1 MKAIFIAAGEGS
13 RLGNLTKDLPKPL
26 VDVNGKSIIERQ
38 ISLLRKNNVN
48 DIVVVT
54 GYKKEK
60 FTFKNIEYVHNPNF
74 REQEQAGSLMAARSK
89 IVGDVLIMFGDILF
103 EETILQQ
110 MLNSKCDIVIAIDK
124 NWEKSYEERPDNPKS
139 EADKVL
145 IKDDKVIQIS
155 AKNIKINDN
164 DNNIGELLGL
174 MKLSP
179 KGSKILIEQY
189 EKLENSHVGK
199 FHDAPS
205 FKKAKFVDILQ
216 ELLSLG
222 IIITPVSIIGK
233 WCEIDTKHDLEI
245 AKKMFK

>member
-1 MKAIFIAAGEGS
+1 MKVIFIAAGEGS
-13 RLGNLTKDLPKPL
+13 RLGSLTKDLPKPL
-26 VDVNGKSIIERQ
+26 VSVNGKSIIERQ
-38 ISLLRKNNVN
+38 ISLLHKNNLN

-60 FTFKNIEYVHNPNF
+60 FTFKNIEYIHNPNF
-74 REQEQAGSLMAARSK
+74 REQEQTGSLMVARSE
-89 IVGDVLIMFGDILF
+89 IVGDILIMFGDILF

-189 EKLENSHVGK
+189 EKLENSHIGK

-222 IIITPVSIIGK
+222 ITITPVSIIGK

>member
-1 MKAIFIAAGEGS
+1 MNAIFIAAGEGL
-13 RLGNLTKDLPKPL
+13 RLENVTKDLPNPL
-26 VDVNGKSIIERQ
+26 VDVNGKSILERQ

-48 DIVVVT
+48 DIVVIT

-74 REQEQAGSLMAARSK
+74 REQEQTGSLMVARSE
-89 IVGDVLIMFGDILF
+89 IVGDILIMFGDILF

-155 AKNIKINDN
+155 AKNIGMKNNDN
-164 DNNIGELLGL
+164 YIGEFLGL

-189 EKLENSHVGK
+189 EKLENSHIGK

>member
-26 VDVNGKSIIERQ
+26 VDVNSKSIIERQ

-74 REQEQAGSLMAARSK
+74 REQEQTGSLMAARSK
-89 IVGDVLIMFGDILF
+89 IAGDVLIMFGDILF
-103 EETILQQ
+103 EEIILQQ
-110 MLNSKCDIVIAIDK
+110 ILNSKGDIVIAVDE
-124 NWEKSYEERPDNPKS
+124 NWEKSYEERHDNPKS

-155 AKNIKINDN
+155 AKNIEVNDDN
-164 DNNIGELLGL
+164 DVGELLGL
-174 MKLSP
+174 IKLSM
-179 KGSKILIEQY
+179 KGSKILIDQY
-189 EKLENSHVGK
+189 EKLENSHIGK
-199 FHDAPS
+199 FHDAVS
-205 FKKAKFVDILQ
+205 FKKAKFVDMLQ

-222 IIITPVSIIGK
+222 TMITPVSIKGK

-245 AKKMFK
+245 AKKMFE

>member
-13 RLGNLTKDLPKPL
+13 RLGNITKDLPKPL
-26 VDVNGKSIIERQ
+26 VDINGKSIIERQ
-38 ISLLRKNNVN
+38 ITLLRKNNVN
-48 DIVVVT
+48 DIIVVT

-60 FTFKNIEYVHNPNF
+60 FTFKNIKYIHNPNF
-74 REQEQAGSLMAARSK
+74 REQEQTGSLMVARSE
-89 IVGDVLIMFGDILF
+89 IVGDILIMFGDILF

-189 EKLENSHVGK
+189 KKLENSHVGK

>member
-26 VDVNGKSIIERQ
+26 VDINSKSIIERQ

-74 REQEQAGSLMAARSK
+74 REQEQTGSLMTARSK

-110 MLNSKCDIVIAIDK
+110 MLNSKCDIVIAVDK

-155 AKNIKINDN
+155 AKNIDEVKNDN
-164 DNNIGELLGL
+164 YVGELLGL

-189 EKLENSHVGK
+189 EKLENSHIGK
-199 FHDAPS
+199 FHDAVS
-205 FKKAKFVDILQ
+205 FKKAKFVDMLQ
-216 ELLSLG
+216 ELLSSG
-222 IIITPVSIIGK
+222 IVITPVSIKGK
-233 WCEIDTKHDLEI
+233 WCEIDTKHDREI

>member
-1 MKAIFIAAGEGS
+1 MRAIFIAAGEGS

-26 VDVNGKSIIERQ
+26 IDVNSKSIIERQ

-48 DIVVVT
+48 DIVVIT

-74 REQEQAGSLMAARSK
+74 REQEQTGSLMVARSK

-103 EETILQQ
+103 EEIILQQ
-110 MLNSKCDIVIAIDK
+110 ILNSKGDIVIAVDE
-124 NWEKSYEERPDNPKS
+124 NWEKSYEKRHDNPKS

-155 AKNIKINDN
+155 AKNIEVNNDN
-164 DNNIGELLGL
+164 DIGELLGL
-174 MKLSP
+174 IKLSL

-189 EKLENSHVGK
+189 EKLENSHIGK
-199 FHDAPS
+199 FHDAVS
-205 FKKAKFVDILQ
+205 FKKAKFVDMLQ
-216 ELLSLG
+216 ELLSSG
-222 IIITPVSIIGK
+222 ITITPVSIKGK

>member
-13 RLGNLTKDLPKPL
+13 RLGNITKDLPKPL
-26 VDVNGKSIIERQ
+26 IDVNGKSIIERQ
-38 ISLLRKNNVN
+38 ISLLRKNNVS
-48 DIVVVT
+48 DIIVVT

-74 REQEQAGSLMAARSK
+74 REQEQTGSLMTARSK
-89 IVGDVLIMFGDILF
+89 IVGDVLIIFADILF
-103 EETILQQ
+103 EEIILQQ
-110 MLNSKCDIVIAIDK
+110 ILNSKGDIVIAIDK
-124 NWEKSYEERPDNPKS
+124 DWEKSYEERTDNPKS

-145 IKDDKVIQIS
+145 IKDGKVIQTS
-155 AKNIKINDN
+155 AKNIEVKNDN
-164 DNNIGELLGL
+164 DVGELLGL
-174 MKLSP
+174 IKLSM

-189 EKLENSHVGK
+189 EKLENSHTGK
-199 FHDAPS
+199 FHDAAS
-205 FKKAKFVDILQ
+205 LKKAKFVDMLQ

-222 IIITPVSIIGK
+222 TIITPISIKGK

>member
-26 VDVNGKSIIERQ
+26 VDVNGKSILERQ

-48 DIVVVT
+48 DIVVTT

-74 REQEQAGSLMAARSK
+74 REQEQTGSLMTARSK

-103 EETILQQ
+103 EEIILQQ
-110 MLNSKCDIVIAIDK
+110 MLDSKGDIVIAVDK
-124 NWEKSYEERPDNPKS
+124 DWEKSYEERHDNPKS
-139 EADKVL
+139 KADKVL
-145 IKDDKVIQIS
+145 IKDGKVIQIS
-155 AKNIKINDN
+155 AKNIEVNNDN
-164 DNNIGELLGL
+164 DVGELLGL
-174 MKLSP
+174 IKLSM

-189 EKLENSHVGK
+189 EKLENSHTGK
-199 FHDAPS
+199 FHDAVS
-205 FKKAKFVDILQ
+205 LKKAKFVDMLQ

-222 IIITPVSIIGK
+222 TIITPVSIKGK

>member
-13 RLGNLTKDLPKPL
+13 RLGNLTKDLPKSL

-38 ISLLRKNNVN
+38 ISLLHKNNVN
-48 DIVVVT
+48 DIVVTT

-74 REQEQAGSLMAARSK
+74 REQEQTGSLMTARSK

-103 EETILQQ
+103 EEIILQQ
-110 MLNSKCDIVIAIDK
+110 MLDSKGDIVIAVDK
-124 NWEKSYEERPDNPKS
+124 DWEKSYEERHDNPKS

-145 IKDDKVIQIS
+145 IKDGKVIQIS
-155 AKNIKINDN
+155 AKNIEVNN
-164 DNNIGELLGL
+164 DNNVGELLGL
-174 MKLSP
+174 IKLSM
-179 KGSKILIEQY
+179 KGSKILIDQY
-189 EKLENSHVGK
+189 EKLENSHTGK
-199 FHDAPS
+199 FHDAVS
-205 FKKAKFVDILQ
+205 LKKAKFVDMLQ

-222 IIITPVSIIGK
+222 TIITPVSIKGK

>member
-13 RLGNLTKDLPKPL
+13 RLGNIKKDLPKPL
-26 VDVNGKSIIERQ
+26 VDINGKSIIERQ

-60 FTFKNIEYVHNPNF
+60 FTLKNIEYVHNPNF
-74 REQEQAGSLMAARSK
+74 REQEQTGSLMTARSK
-89 IVGDVLIMFGDILF
+89 IVGDVLIMFSDILF
-103 EETILQQ
+103 EEIILQQ
-110 MLNSKCDIVIAIDK
+110 MLNSKGDIVIAIDK
-124 NWEKSYEERPDNPKS
+124 DWKKSYEERYDNPKS

-145 IKDDKVIQIS
+145 IKDNKIIQIS
-155 AKNIKINDN
+155 SKNIGMNNNDN
-164 DNNIGELLGL
+164 YIGELLGL
-174 MKLSP
+174 MKLST

-189 EKLENSHVGK
+189 EKLENSHIGK
-199 FHDAPS
+199 FHDATS
-205 FKKAKFVDILQ
+205 LKKAKFVDMLQ
-216 ELLSLG
+216 ELVSLG
-222 IIITPVSIIGK
+222 IIITPVYIKGK

>member
-1 MKAIFIAAGEGS
+1 MKAIFIAAGEGL
-13 RLGNLTKDLPKPL
+13 RLENITKDLPKPL

-48 DIVVVT
+48 DIVVTT

-74 REQEQAGSLMAARSK
+74 REQEQTGSLMVARSK
-89 IVGDVLIMFGDILF
+89 IVGDILIMFGDILF
-103 EETILQQ
+103 DEIILQQ
-110 MLNSKCDIVIAIDK
+110 MLDSKGDIVIAVDK
-124 NWEKSYEERPDNPKS
+124 NWEKSYEERHDNPKS

-155 AKNIKINDN
+155 AKNIEVNDDN
-164 DNNIGELLGL
+164 DVGELLGL
-174 MKLSP
+174 IKLSM
-179 KGSKILIEQY
+179 KGSKILIDQY
-189 EKLENSHVGK
+189 EKLENSHIGK
-199 FHDAPS
+199 FHDAVS
-205 FKKAKFVDILQ
+205 FKKAKFVDMLQ
-216 ELLSLG
+216 ELLSSG
-222 IIITPVSIIGK
+222 ITITPVSIKGK

>member
-13 RLGNLTKDLPKPL
+13 RLENLTKDLPKPL
-26 VDVNGKSIIERQ
+26 VEINGKSIIERQ
-38 ISLLRKNNVN
+38 ITLLRKNNVN
-48 DIVVVT
+48 DIIVVT

-60 FTFKNIEYVHNPNF
+60 FTFKNIKYIHNPNF
-74 REQEQAGSLMAARSK
+74 REQEQTGSLMVARSE
-89 IVGDVLIMFGDILF
+89 IVGDILIMFGDILF

-189 EKLENSHVGK
+189 KKLENSHVGK

-222 IIITPVSIIGK
+222 ITITPVSIIGK

>member
-13 RLGNLTKDLPKPL
+13 RLENLTKDLPKPL
-26 VDVNGKSIIERQ
+26 VEINGKSIIERQ
-38 ISLLRKNNVN
+38 IELLRKNNVN
-48 DIVVVT
+48 DIIVVT

-60 FTFKNIEYVHNPNF
+60 FTFKNIKYIHNPNF
-74 REQEQAGSLMAARSK
+74 REQEQTGSLMVARSE
-89 IVGDVLIMFGDILF
+89 IVGDILIMFGDILF

-189 EKLENSHVGK
+189 KKLENSHVGK

>member
-1 MKAIFIAAGEGS
+1 MKAIFIAAGKGS
-13 RLGNLTKDLPKPL
+13 RLENLTKDLPKPL
-26 VDVNGKSIIERQ
+26 VEINGKSIIERQ
-38 ISLLRKNNVN
+38 IALLRKNNVN

-60 FTFKNIEYVHNPNF
+60 FTFKNIKYIHNPNF
-74 REQEQAGSLMAARSK
+74 REQEQTGSLMTARSK

-124 NWEKSYEERPDNPKS
+124 DWEKSYEERPDNPKS

-155 AKNIKINDN
+155 AKNIKMNNNDN
-164 DNNIGELLGL
+164 DIGELLGL

-189 EKLENSHVGK
+189 EKLENFHIGK

-222 IIITPVSIIGK
+222 IIITPVSIKGK

>member
-13 RLGNLTKDLPKPL
+13 RLGNLTNDLPKPL
-26 VDVNGKSIIERQ
+26 VDVNGKSVIERQ

-60 FTFKNIEYVHNPNF
+60 FTLKNIEYIHNPNF
-74 REQEQAGSLMAARSK
+74 REQEQTGSLMAARSK
-89 IVGDVLIMFGDILF
+89 IVGDVLIMFSDILF
-103 EETILQQ
+103 EEIILQQ
-110 MLNSKCDIVIAIDK
+110 MLNSKGDIVIAIDK
-124 NWEKSYEERPDNPKS
+124 DWEKSYEERHDNPKS
-139 EADKVL
+139 KADKVL

-155 AKNIKINDN
+155 AKNIEVKNDN
-164 DNNIGELLGL
+164 YVGELLGL
-174 MKLSP
+174 MKLST

-189 EKLENSHVGK
+189 EKLENSHTGK
-199 FHDAPS
+199 FHDAAS
-205 FKKAKFVDILQ
+205 LKKAKFVDVLQ

-222 IIITPVSIIGK
+222 IIITPVSIKGK

>member
-13 RLGNLTKDLPKPL
+13 RLENLTKDLPKPL
-26 VDVNGKSIIERQ
+26 VEINGKSIIERQ
-38 ISLLRKNNVN
+38 IELLRKNNVN
-48 DIVVVT
+48 DIIVVT

-60 FTFKNIEYVHNPNF
+60 FTFKNIKYIHNPNF
-74 REQEQAGSLMAARSK
+74 REQEQTGSLMVARSE
-89 IVGDVLIMFGDILF
+89 IVGDILIMFGDILF

-145 IKDDKVIQIS
+145 IKDDKAIQIS
-155 AKNIKINDN
+155 AKNIGMNNNDN
-164 DNNIGELLGL
+164 YIGELLGL

>member
-48 DIVVVT
+48 DIVVTT

-74 REQEQAGSLMAARSK
+74 REQEQTGSLMVARSK
-89 IVGDVLIMFGDILF
+89 IAGDILIMFGDILF
-103 EETILQQ
+103 DEMILQQ
-110 MLNSKCDIVIAIDK
+110 MLDSKGDIVIAVDK
-124 NWEKSYEERPDNPKS
+124 NWEKSYEERHDNPKS

-145 IKDDKVIQIS
+145 IKDGKVIQIS
-155 AKNIKINDN
+155 AKNIEVNNDN
-164 DNNIGELLGL
+164 DIRELLGL
-174 MKLSP
+174 IKLSM
-179 KGSKILIEQY
+179 KGSKILIDQY
-189 EKLENSHVGK
+189 EKLENSHIGK
-199 FHDAPS
+199 FHDAVS
-205 FKKAKFVDILQ
+205 FKKAKFVDMLQ
-216 ELLSLG
+216 ELLSSG
-222 IIITPVSIIGK
+222 IVITPVSIKGK

>member
-1 MKAIFIAAGEGS
+1 MNAIFIAAGEGL
-13 RLGNLTKDLPKPL
+13 RLENVTKDLPKPL
-26 VDVNGKSIIERQ
+26 VDVNGKSILERQ

-48 DIVVVT
+48 DIVVIT

-74 REQEQAGSLMAARSK
+74 REQEQTGSLMVARSK

-103 EETILQQ
+103 DEIILQQ
-110 MLNSKCDIVIAIDK
+110 MLDSKGDIVIAVDK
-124 NWEKSYEERPDNPKS
+124 NWEKSYEERHDNPKS

-155 AKNIKINDN
+155 AKNIEVNDDN
-164 DNNIGELLGL
+164 DVGELLGL
-174 MKLSP
+174 IKLSM
-179 KGSKILIEQY
+179 KGSKILIDQY
-189 EKLENSHVGK
+189 EKLENSHIGK
-199 FHDAPS
+199 FHDAVS
-205 FKKAKFVDILQ
+205 FKKAKFVDMLQ
-216 ELLSLG
+216 ELLSSG
-222 IIITPVSIIGK
+222 IVITPVSIKGK

>member
-1 MKAIFIAAGEGS
+1 MKAIFIAAGEGL
-13 RLGNLTKDLPKPL
+13 RLENITKDLPKPL

-48 DIVVVT
+48 DIVVIT

-74 REQEQAGSLMAARSK
+74 REQEQTGSLMVARSK
-89 IVGDVLIMFGDILF
+89 IAGDILIMFGDILF
-103 EETILQQ
+103 DEIILQQ
-110 MLNSKCDIVIAIDK
+110 MLDSKGDIVIAVDK
-124 NWEKSYEERPDNPKS
+124 NWEKSYEERHDNPKS

-145 IKDDKVIQIS
+145 IKDNKVIQIS
-155 AKNIKINDN
+155 AKNIEVNDDN
-164 DNNIGELLGL
+164 DVGELLGL
-174 MKLSP
+174 IKLSM

-189 EKLENSHVGK
+189 EKLENSHTGK
-199 FHDAPS
+199 FHDAVS
-205 FKKAKFVDILQ
+205 LKKAKFVDMLQ

-222 IIITPVSIIGK
+222 TIITPVSIKGK

>member
-1 MKAIFIAAGEGS
+1 MKAIFIAAGEGL
-13 RLGNLTKDLPKPL
+13 RLENITKDLPKPL

-48 DIVVVT
+48 DIVVIT

-74 REQEQAGSLMAARSK
+74 REQEQTGSLMVARSK

-103 EETILQQ
+103 DEIILQQ
-110 MLNSKCDIVIAIDK
+110 ILDSKGDIVIAVDK
-124 NWEKSYEERPDNPKS
+124 NWEKSYEERHDNPKS

-155 AKNIKINDN
+155 AKNIEVNDDN
-164 DNNIGELLGL
+164 DIGELLGL
-174 MKLSP
+174 IKLSM

-189 EKLENSHVGK
+189 EKLENSHTGK
-199 FHDAPS
+199 FHDAVS
-205 FKKAKFVDILQ
+205 LKKAKFVDILQ
-216 ELLSLG
+216 ELLSSG
-222 IIITPVSIIGK
+222 IVITPVSIKGK